1 MSKIFDSLA
10 KVGLKLPM
18 AYDHR
23 VKGPSV
29 NLLNL
34 YIATILSVTSL
45 VSLHINNHTEATI
58 ACLTFWASANV
69 FYAIRKLTSAKFD
82 LDDKSV
88 ELTNEE
94 KDEAK

>member
-1 MSKIFDSLA
+1 MIKLFNKLA

-23 VKGPSV
+23 VKGPSI
-29 NLLNL
+29 NLLIL
-34 YIATILSVTSL
+34 YIATILSIVSII
-45 VSLHINNHTEATI
+45 SLHKNNHLEATI
-58 ACLTFWASANV
+58 ATLTFWAVANV

-88 ELTNEE
+88 ELSNED
-94 KDEAK
+94 KDE